1 MEHNVTATMA
11 HITVVIEGAQEAI
24 AGEVFREAVAGLGVA
39 GADVEER
46 KGLLSTC
53 ESDYPRAAAANSAN

>member
-46 KGLLSTC
+46 KGLLS
-53 ESDYPRAAAANSAN
+53 ERK